1 MLGMDWGGFDSVL
14 KGLGVGLDLFRR
26 GAGGGVGLTVF

>member
-14 KGLGVGLDLFRR
+14 KGLGVGGTCLEGVRV
-26 GAGGGVGLTVF
+26 GGVGLTVF